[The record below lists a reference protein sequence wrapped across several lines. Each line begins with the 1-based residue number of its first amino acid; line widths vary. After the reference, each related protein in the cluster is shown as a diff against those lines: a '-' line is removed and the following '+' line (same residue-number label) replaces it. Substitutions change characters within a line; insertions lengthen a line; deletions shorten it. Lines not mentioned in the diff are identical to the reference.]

1 MISVNSGLAMTCN
14 WIADRKPCV
23 AHNAD
28 YNRLIYDSVRA
39 LQGGSPVYIYYEE
52 QLHDILKYF
61 KHGIIKWEFIE
72 FYYVIRRK

>member
-1 MISVNSGLAMTCN
+1 MISVNNPLAMTCN

-72 FYYVIRRK
+72 FYYVIRMK